1 MIKMNDAEI
10 QKNMAL
16 CLRYTIKYLESRQF
30 HYVIAAGT
38 LLGAIR
44 HHGFIPWDNDIDIVM
59 PYEDYNRFRQEITLN
74 PIHPDIYVSTFQTEP
89 SHYWPM
95 TKVFLT
101 STYLVEEN
109 VLPEFSSRVSH
120 FSGVYIDI
128 FPAYGV
134 PEQDDLQKTYCRE
147 LGDFWKLWRIATK
160 GKDHLLVQSSSMGVD
175 ISNVHS
181 PRYYVSKI
189 ESHIS
194 QYPLKE
200 SKFFACTLGAAADQ
214 RDVNLS
220 SDLFDTTLVDF
231 EGIACCA
238 PKNYDTMLR
247 RFYGDY
253 MTIPPKEKQIRHT
266 LTAYYR

>member
-1 MIKMNDAEI
+1 MIKMNDVEI
-10 QKNMAL
+10 QNNMAL
-16 CLRYTIKYLESRQF
+16 CLRYTIEYLENNHF

-59 PYEDYNRFRQEITLN
+59 PYEDYTRFRQEISHN
-74 PIHPDIYVSTFQTEP
+74 PIHPDIYVSSFYSEP

-101 STYLVEEN
+101 STYLIEEN
-109 VLPEFSSRVSH
+109 VLPEYSSQVSH

-134 PEQDDLQKTYCRE
+134 PEQTDLQKKYCRE
-147 LGDFWKLWRIATK
+147 LGNLWGLWRIAAK
-160 GKDHLLVQSSSMGVD
+160 GKEHILVQCSSLEVD
-175 ISNVHS
+175 TSNIHP

-189 ESHIS
+189 ESFIA

-200 SKFFACTLGAAADQ
+200 SNYFACTLGAAVDQ
-214 RDVNLS
+214 RDVNLT
-220 SDLFDTTLVDF
+220 SDLFDTTMVTF
-231 EGIACCA
+231 EGIECCA
-238 PKNYDTMLR
+238 PKNYDRMLR